1 MFFEILPALSF
12 VFDLSSIERTDFT
25 KEGFKDYQNA
35 RRDAR
40 EQALEKAKKIAD
52 EYRENKSKRELQ
64 EEKVNLSYKIE
75 EDAVTIANMRSTEKA
90 YYRLGDG
97 DVEAAL
103 GGEYGGQIPV
113 PLMNIFTGM
122 ILNAS
127 KDKSGSKFVTREMDN
142 TERIVDSYL
151 GDYAPFINAVF
162 INPALRASD
171 AQRAESSKILKS
183 LSKVLPN
190 KNIKVTTTNNGKAT
204 TEKMSL
210 NEIVGHI
217 IDERTNDE
225 FAAIPDADYVQ
236 ERLRLYGITDAETRK
251 QISDA
256 VDYGRQL
263 NDALYTR
270 ANDKLVNNGHF
281 GQTYNYRKWYMHHYN
296 NENDNAILALFG
308 IHTNDDEISQVF
320 IDETGNRRPSHEF
333 NAAALE
339 RHGDATGYDF
349 TESVRRSLSG
359 VLNTI
364 YQTSN
369 IDRLKQLEQA
379 INGTPKLDEAG
390 NYVYENNKVVLESK
404 PMFEVDADG
413 NVVDKNYLTGI
424 GNTIGQFAQRAANKR
439 TGKIDRAIMES
450 PAGRKALGW
459 VRLAV
464 SIRSANAVAFNKMS
478 AITNFA
484 PVKFLV
490 GICSVEDMASAMAST
505 VAQMSGTANEQDF
518 IAANSNF
525 VKGRSE
531 HSAEERSIQGK
542 VLDAG
547 YAMSGAADA
556 FTANFMARALFNH
569 EMRTNGGD
577 AEVALVQTEDMLR
590 RMLTDK
596 SRVGRS
602 QFYENA
608 SIGGVFGQFQ
618 QESVNE
624 LMYMMKDMKYY
635 GGSKI
640 PKALAMMLGVYIFNG
655 LFNYLRGSETMS
667 DPIGAMVKTFNQF
680 DEDTTDY
687 EKFKAVNAA
696 LAKTINPVDFFMSNE
711 TAIGSAAESI
721 ATSLDKA
728 ASGVYDS
735 IVNAKSAEEAFADI
749 FSKES
754 DIWEFFTTLAYT
766 TLPGGTTIKRA
777 NTGIKSVK
785 QGYAE
790 SAKGNVK
797 FLTGEP
803 TWQKYL
809 AAALGGVNV
818 LPESKAYN
826 YYFESGLGSDQSKA
840 FKQLQE
846 GGLDEEAA
854 MKYVK
859 SPKEATDKEQYDVD
873 KALENTEFNSEVD
886 DLGDEAMNADYR
898 RLYEMCMKAYTRGDY
913 GKVGSTKAREAL
925 EKALQDAKTK
935 VKEKHATKN
944 KANEEVE

>member
-1 MFFEILPALSF
+1 MVHPCSQAFQRCLTRLHLP
-12 VFDLSSIERTDFT
+12 VC
-25 KEGFKDYQNA
+25 
-35 RRDAR
+35 
-40 EQALEKAKKIAD
+40 
-52 EYRENKSKRELQ
+52 
-64 EEKVNLSYKIE
+64 
-75 EDAVTIANMRSTEKA
+75 
-90 YYRLGDG
+90 
-97 DVEAAL
+97 
-103 GGEYGGQIPV
+103 
-113 PLMNIFTGM
+113 
-122 ILNAS
+122 
-127 KDKSGSKFVTREMDN
+127 
-142 TERIVDSYL
+142 
-151 GDYAPFINAVF
+151 
-162 INPALRASD
+162 
-171 AQRAESSKILKS
+171 
-183 LSKVLPN
+183 
-190 KNIKVTTTNNGKAT
+190 
-204 TEKMSL
+204 
-210 NEIVGHI
+210 
-217 IDERTNDE
+217 
-225 FAAIPDADYVQ
+225 
-236 ERLRLYGITDAETRK
+236 
-251 QISDA
+251 
-256 VDYGRQL
+256 
-263 NDALYTR
+263 
-270 ANDKLVNNGHF
+270 
-281 GQTYNYRKWYMHHYN
+281 YNYRKWYMHHYN

-364 YQTSN
+364 YQTGN

-390 NYVYENNKVVLESK
+390 NYVYENNKVVLESR

-413 NVVDKNYLTGI
+413 NAVDKNYLTGI

-459 VRLAV
+459 VRLAA
-464 SIRSANAVAFNKMS
+464 SIRSANAVAFNPMS
-478 AITNFA
+478 AITNIA
-484 PVKFLV
+484 PVKFLI
-490 GICSVEDMASAMAST
+490 GICSVNDMASAMAST
-505 VAQMSGTANEQDF
+505 VAQMTGSASNDDY
-518 IAANSNF
+518 IKANSNF
-525 VKGRSE
+525 VTGRTKY
-531 HSAEERSIQGK
+531 SAEERSIQGK

-547 YAMSGAADA
+547 YAMSGAVDV
-556 FTANFMARALFNH
+556 FTTNFMARALFNH

-577 AEVALVQTEDMLR
+577 AEAALVQTEDMLR

-624 LMYMMKDMKYY
+624 LMYMMKDMKHY

-687 EKFKAVNAA
+687 EKFKAVNKA
-696 LAKTINPVDFFMSNE
+696 LAKTINPVDFFMSGE
-711 TAIGSAAESI
+711 TAVTSSASDLIDA
-721 ATSLDKA
+721 ADKL
-728 ASGVYDS
+728 
-735 IVNAKSAEEAFADI
+735 FARE
-749 FSKES
+749 K
-754 DIWEFFTTLAYT
+754 DIWEFFTTVAYS
-766 TLPGGTTIKRA
+766 TLPGGTTLKRA

-809 AAALGGVNV
+809 AAAIGGVNV

-840 FKQLQE
+840 FKQLQK

-873 KALENTEFNSEVD
+873 KALENTEFNPEVD
-886 DLGDEAMNADYR
+886 DLGDEAMNTDYK
-898 RLYEMCMKAYTRGDY
+898 RLYEMHMKAYTRGDY

-935 VKEKHATKN
+935 VKEKHSTKN